1 MYEITQRDVKL
12 YSVKVKHKSRERS
25 FMTSMN
31 ETVKP
36 NRRFS
41 ISDC

>member
-1 MYEITQRDVKL
+1 MYEIRQRDVKF
-12 YSVKVKHKSRERS
+12 YSVKHESRERS